1 MATVHLFIADLA
13 FAAVTA
19 AVLGLA
25 TAAFSL
31 QYAVSNV
38 LNLAFGELLTIA
50 AYFAY
55 AGSTYGHLPI
65 WVAGLGAIGMV
76 GLVSVALNHFVVAPF
91 SRRSTSAF
99 TPMIVTFAISA
110 VLEHL
115 VVAIFGPN
123 SFSLPLGNTSTA
135 VHLGDF
141 ALTYNEFATIVMAV
155 IAMVLLHVILKR
167 TLFGKA
173 MRAIV
178 DNRSLARACGIRATI
193 ITDMAWFIS
202 GCLAGI
208 AGLALLVSTG
218 TGNSLLGNDFLLFI
232 IPAAF
237 LGGMGSIYGAMI
249 GAVVIAFASDWS
261 SILFGSQYKVVVG
274 LVVLLLIFLLRPS
287 GIIAMPERKWAGSK

>member
-1 MATVHLFIADLA
+1 MATLHLFIADLA
-13 FAAVTA
+13 FASVIA

-25 TAAFSL
+25 TVAFSL

-38 LNLAFGELLTIA
+38 LNLALGELLTMA

-55 AGSTYGHLPI
+55 AGSRYGHLPV
-65 WVAGLGAIGMV
+65 WLAGLIAILMV
-76 GLVSVALNHFVVAPF
+76 GVCSVGLNHFLIAPF

-99 TPMIVTFAISA
+99 TPMIVTFAVSA

-115 VVAIFGPN
+115 VVAVFGPN
-123 SFSLPLGNTSTA
+123 SFTLQLGNTSTA
-135 VHLGDF
+135 IRLGDF
-141 ALTYNEFATIVMAV
+141 ALSWNELVTIAMAIV
-155 IAMVLLHVILKR
+155 AMVLLQVVLKR
-167 TLFGKA
+167 TLLGKA

-178 DNRSLARACGIRATI
+178 DNRSLARACGIRTNRV
-193 ITDMAWFIS
+193 TDLAWFIS

-218 TGNSLLGNDFLLFI
+218 TGNSLLGTSFLLFI

-237 LGGMGSIYGAMI
+237 LGGMGSMYGAMI

-261 SILFGSQYKVVVG
+261 SILFGSQYKVVIG
-274 LVVLLLIFLLRPS
+274 LVLLLLIFFVRPS
-287 GIIAMPERKWAGSK
+287 GIVAMPSRRWEGGK